1 MAIFFSNDV
10 NVSCSRSAGDN
21 RLGVG
26 LVGRS
31 SKKERGGMSLDKS
44 CIRGLRGIVGPLEVR
59 VVAFCGCEV
68 EVVVEA
74 ELPLL

>member
-1 MAIFFSNDV
+1 
-10 NVSCSRSAGDN
+10 
-21 RLGVG
+21 
-26 LVGRS
+26 
-31 SKKERGGMSLDKS
+31 MSLDKS